1 MANVVAI
8 IGVVLSMM
16 TIAGSAVAYVI
27 RVYSDAR
34 RRRRNQFFEL
44 MQKLDERGT
53 IASKLAAT
61 YQLREFPEHREFIIR
76 FCTSQQ
82 ENTTGDGSQL
92 LIGEFKRTVAFL
104 TQ

>member
-34 RRRRNQFFEL
+34 LRRRNQFFEL

-82 ENTTGDGSQL
+82 ENTTGDGSPL
-92 LIGEFKRTVAFL
+92 LIG
-104 TQ
+104 